1 MSDDGAEIHSV
12 PTGTHGRVL
21 IAAARA
27 AAARGLI
34 VGFHGYG
41 ETAAIQLA
49 RLQAIPGAAAWTR
62 VSVQGLHRFYDRNGR
77 EVMAHWMT
85 SEDREL
91 AIADNIA
98 YVDAVVA
105 AVAAAHPFERLVFL
119 GFSQGTAMASRAAAH
134 AGDRCHGL
142 VLLGGDVAPEVLASG
157 ARLPRTI
164 IGRGTSDR
172 YYAAEQFTAD
182 SEALEERGVLAA
194 AIEFKGG
201 HEFSPM
207 FRAAAAALIQALA

>member
-1 MSDDGAEIHSV
+1 MPDAALHTIA
-12 PTGTHGRVL
+12 TTTHGRYLVRPP
-21 IAAARA
+21 ASGPGRVAV
-27 AAARGLI
+27 
-34 VGFHGYG
+34 VGCHGYG
-41 ETAAIQLA
+41 QRAQHLLDELEAL
-49 RLQAIPGAAAWTR
+49 PGSEAWLL
-62 VSVQGLHRFYDRNGR
+62 VSVQGLHRFYDRASQ

-134 AGDRCHGL
+134 AGHRCHGL
-142 VLLGGDVAPEVLASG
+142 VLLGGDVAPEVVASG

-164 IGRGTSDR
+164 LGRGTRDP
-172 YYAAEQFTAD
+172 YYSAERFAAD

-194 AIEFKGG
+194 AIEFTGG

-207 FRAAAAALIQALA
+207 FRAAAAALIQALD